1 MKAPEMGTFFWII
14 QMSLDAITR
23 ALIREG
29 QKVIRH
35 TEKAEDNVT
44 MEAGI

>member
-1 MKAPEMGTFFWII
+1 MRTFFWSI

-29 QKVIRH
+29 QKIRH
-35 TEKAEDNVT
+35 TEKADSVT

>member
-1 MKAPEMGTFFWII
+1 MKDPEMGTFFWSV

-23 ALIREG
+23 ALMREG
-29 QKVIRH
+29 QKEIRH
-35 TEKAEDNVT
+35 TKKAEDSVT